1 MSLFDLAAGLV
12 LIISVLVGWIRGAAR
27 EVATVAALI
36 IAAIVALFALRLSG
50 PVARHALHT
59 PWLANVAAILIVFA
73 AVYILLRVMAG
84 ALTRRIHQ
92 TSTLGGLDRLIGA
105 GFGAARALV
114 LLGLVNLIINAIM
127 PADRMPTW
135 ISGAMLYP
143 VSSLSASALKAFA
156 PNGVNLAK
164 QVYPVVG
171 KAITSGGQDN
181 EAGAADD
188 QNRDYNDPQTNAP
201 GSNAPRLR
209 VEKTP

>member
-12 LIISVLVGWIRGAAR
+12 LIVSVLVGWIRGAAR
-27 EVATVAALI
+27 EVATVVALV
-36 IAAIVALFALRLSG
+36 IAAIVALFALRFSG
-50 PVARHALHT
+50 PVARHAIHT
-59 PWLANVAAILIVFA
+59 PWLANIAAILIVFA

-92 TSTLGGLDRLIGA
+92 TSGLGGLDRMVGA
-105 GFGAARALV
+105 GFGAVRALV
-114 LLGLVNLIINAIM
+114 VLGLANLTVNAIM
-127 PADRMPTW
+127 PPERMPTW
-135 ISGAMLYP
+135 ISGALLYP
-143 VSSLSASALKAFA
+143 VSSISASALKAFA
-156 PNGVNLAK
+156 PRGADLAR

-181 EAGAADD
+181 EAGAADQ
-188 QNRDYNDPQTNAP
+188 QNRDYNEPQTNAP